1 MDFLDGLAAGVTACD
16 EHGTICYMNDASKAV
31 FQGDLVGHDVRDCH
45 PGRAREILDDL
56 LARPRAN
63 VYTIEKAGR
72 RKMIYQAPVYE
83 NGEFRGLVEL
93 SLPLPDEVPH
103 FVRKG

>member
-1 MDFLDGLAAGVTACD
+1 MDFLDGLDAAVTVCD
-16 EHGTICYMNDASKAV
+16 EHGVIRYMNDASKAV
-31 FQGDLVGHDVRDCH
+31 FRGDLVGRDLRDCH
-45 PGRAREILDDL
+45 PERARAVLDDL
-56 LARPRAN
+56 LGRPRAN

-93 SLPLPDEVPH
+93 SLPLPEEVPH